1 MSPRKAPPPSPEAI
15 AAREEHRRRDEPFVA
30 PERAAESHGEAFEYK
45 VVGRHNVYD
54 VAPGDSIHLT
64 HSAARALV
72 LSGNL
77 ELVEVPADAIEETP
91 VDEPV
96 VADETGHS
104 PELTESE

>member
-1 MSPRKAPPPSPEAI
+1 MSPRKAPPPSPESI
-15 AAREEHRRRDEPFVA
+15 AAREANRRKDEPFVA
-30 PERAAESHGEAFEYK
+30 PERAAEGHGEAFEYK
-45 VVGRHNVYD
+45 VVGRHTVHD
-54 VAPGDSIHLT
+54 VKPGDSIHLT

>member
-1 MSPRKAPPPSPEAI
+1 MSPRKAPPPSAESI

-30 PERAAESHGEAFEYK
+30 PEREAEAPAGTFEYK
-45 VVGRHNVYD
+45 VIGRHTVHD
-54 VAPGDSIHLT
+54 VKPGDSLHLT